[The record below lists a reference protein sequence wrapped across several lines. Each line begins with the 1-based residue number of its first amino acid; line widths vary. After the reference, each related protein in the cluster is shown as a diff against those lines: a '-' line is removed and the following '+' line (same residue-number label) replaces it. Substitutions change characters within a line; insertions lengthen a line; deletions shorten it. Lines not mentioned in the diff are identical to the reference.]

1 MAWSGS
7 TRRERLP
14 SDWPTRRQ
22 VVLRR
27 DAWRCVAVTR
37 DGDRCTEAATDVDHI
52 RPGDDHSLDN
62 LQALCRWHHGRKS
75 AYEGVTARAARP
87 RPGRARPVGR
97 HPADL

>member
-1 MAWSGS
+1 MPWTTSD
-7 TRRERLP
+7 RRERLP

-27 DAWRCVAVTR
+27 DGWRCVATMR
-37 DGDRCTEAATDVDHI
+37 DGDRCTEVATDVDHV
-52 RPGDDHSLDN
+52 RPGDDHSLGN

-75 AYEGVTARAARP
+75 AREGVEARAVRP
-87 RPGRARPVGR
+87 RAGRARPVGQ